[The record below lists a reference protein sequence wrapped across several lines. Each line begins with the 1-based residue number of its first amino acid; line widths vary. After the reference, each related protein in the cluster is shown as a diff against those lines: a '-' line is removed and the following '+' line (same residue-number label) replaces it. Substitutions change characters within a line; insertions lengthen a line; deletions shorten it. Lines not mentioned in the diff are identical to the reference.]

1 MQVNIEKDGK
11 KKSYS
16 LINSWNDVT
25 LEKWAKLITMN
36 SDSKPK
42 EALDTISLLS
52 DIPKKLIKELGI
64 NDVSNILNKIAELQK
79 DAKGKLRRIIEIDNV
94 EYGFHPDLSEITL
107 GEYADIETYIQ
118 AGIEKNLSKMMAVLY
133 RPIVEKNGKHYSIT
147 AYNGSEV
154 RMRAEKFKKM
164 KAKDVHSSLVFFWT
178 LGNELSKILPL
189 YLTERA
195 NQMIQSLQAT
205 SSQKS
210 GDGSE

>member
-79 DAKGKLRRIIEIDNV
+79 DAKGKLRRIIEVDNV

>member
-1 MQVNIEKDGK
+1 MTHFKNYNNTIDTLKQLGANQLQIKT
-11 KKSYS
+11 
-16 LINSWNDVT
+16 VT
-25 LEKWAKLITMN
+25 TG
-36 SDSKPK
+36 
-42 EALDTISLLS
+42 
-52 DIPKKLIKELGI
+52 DIY
-64 NDVSNILNKIAELQK
+64 
-79 DAKGKLRRIIEIDNV
+79 EID
-94 EYGFHPDLSEITL
+94 L
-107 GEYADIETYIQ
+107 
-118 AGIEKNLSKMMAVLY
+118 
-133 RPIVEKNGKHYSIT
+133 EKNGKHYSIT